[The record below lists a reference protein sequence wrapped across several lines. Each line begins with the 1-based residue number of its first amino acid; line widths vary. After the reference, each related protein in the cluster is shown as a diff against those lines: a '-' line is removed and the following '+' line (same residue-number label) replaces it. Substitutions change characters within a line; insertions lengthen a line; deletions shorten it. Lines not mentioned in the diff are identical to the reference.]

1 MTRITRTQ
9 FLSGD
14 WGARRPTVRPPWA
27 LAEDDFVARCT
38 RCGDCLGACPTGIIE
53 KGRGGFPLVS
63 FASGACTF
71 CGKCVEVC
79 RPAALV
85 RTEGVAPWGLKARIG
100 DACLARR
107 GVVCRSCG
115 DRCEARAIR
124 FRLAP
129 RGVAQPELDSGPCTG
144 CGACVAVCPAS
155 AITMCEADEAAV
167 CADAAA

>member
-1 MTRITRTQ
+1 M
-9 FLSGD
+9 
-14 WGARRPTVRPPWA
+14 PVRPPWA

-63 FASGACTF
+63 FAAGECTF

-79 RPAALV
+79 KPAALV
-85 RTEGVAPWGLKARIG
+85 RAEGKAPWSIRARIG
-100 DACLARR
+100 EACLALQ

-115 DRCEARAIR
+115 DRCEPRAIR

-129 RGVAQPELDSGPCTG
+129 RGVARPELDSGACTG
-144 CGACVAVCPAS
+144 CGACVAVCPAD
-155 AITMCEADEAAV
+155 AIAMFEPAEAAV
-167 CADAAA
+167 